1 MWACARCRGLRAL
14 AAARMA
20 AMHARHRHLLRATR
34 MQTGRTQRTPC
45 RKMEE
50 PPAGTH
56 FSTLMVSARLRPRE
70 QRRQRRRRAAQEH
83 IGAVVQSSSSQAG
96 PRAGRRPLALVP
108 HLQHQLLCAAHFKN

>member
-1 MWACARCRGLRAL
+1 
-14 AAARMA
+14 
-20 AMHARHRHLLRATR
+20 

-45 RKMEE
+45 REMEA

-56 FSTLMVSARLRPRE
+56 FSTLVVSARLGPRE

-83 IGAVVQSSSSQAG
+83 IGAVVHSCSSQAG

-108 HLQHQLLCAAHFKN
+108 HLQHQLLRAAHFTN